1 MLRLF
6 MLARLNNAFALWLAI
21 GLLWAWLVPAH
32 FTWFRAYI
40 PQGLG
45 IIMLGMGLTL
55 RFADFRDALR
65 TPWIALVGIGLQFA
79 IMPLAGWSVATLLQ
93 LPPPFAVGLILVA
106 CCPGGT
112 ASNVITHLAGGNLPL
127 SVLMTACST
136 FAAVGLT
143 PFLTD
148 LLAGAQVPVPVGDM
162 LLDMATVVVLP
173 ILAGLLLNHFL
184 GNLVRRIEPITPLV
198 SIFFIILI
206 VGAIVGAQKKAI
218 SESALTLLAAV
229 FLVHG
234 LGFGLGYVL
243 ARVFRL
249 PERDARTVSIEVG
262 MQNSGLGAKLAATH
276 FANPLTPVPA
286 ALSAVCHCVIGSML
300 AAWWRRRAASS
311 Q

>member
-1 MLRLF
+1 MLGRI
-6 MLARLNNAFALWLAI
+6 NNAFALWLAI
-21 GLLWAWLVPAH
+21 GLLWAWVMPAH

-45 IIMLGMGLTL
+45 VIMLGMGLTL
-55 RFADFRDALR
+55 RFADFRDALK
-65 TPWIALVGIGLQFA
+65 TPWAALLGIALQFI

-136 FAAVGLT
+136 LAAVGLT

-173 ILAGLLLNHFL
+173 VFAGLVLNHFL
-184 GNLVRRIEPITPLV
+184 GGLVRRIEPLTPLV
-198 SIFFIILI
+198 SILFIILI

-218 SESALTLLAAV
+218 SESASTLLLAV
-229 FLVHG
+229 FLVHA
-234 LGFGLGYVL
+234 LGFGFGFLL
-243 ARVFRL
+243 ARLFRL

-276 FANPLTPVPA
+276 FSNPLTPVPA
-286 ALSAVCHCVIGSML
+286 ALSAVCHCIIGSIL
-300 AAWWRRRAASS
+300 AAWWRRKKAH
-311 Q
+311 QQ